1 MNTFQ
6 SYMLRFDLFVKNSS
20 YMHITQFCNILSYKK
35 AAIKKSMTPR
45 SNFRKAG
52 HAFGINKKT
61 VF

>member
-1 MNTFQ
+1 
-6 SYMLRFDLFVKNSS
+6 MLRFDLFVNNSS